1 MGFLDKLIAG
11 GVTAAVGTVAAILLK
26 AAAETRRRKSTPAEF
41 DDRFTRRDF
50 EALVSTSAAKV
61 PRLESFNIS
70 SLVVTLRIRSN
81 SGVSA
86 WEAEVD
92 FNDYG
97 RATGRYW
104 ITSAN
109 DQSPL
114 PQFFANAV
122 SESVQLKV
130 GWL

>member
-26 AAAETRRRKSTPAEF
+26 DAAETRRRKSTTVEF
-41 DDRFTRRDF
+41 NDRLTRREF
-50 EALVSTSAAKV
+50 EALVSTSAAKL
-61 PRLESFNIS
+61 PRIESFNIS
-70 SLVVTLRIRSN
+70 NLAVMLRIRSN

-104 ITSAN
+104 ITSEN

-114 PQFFANAV
+114 PEFFANTV
-122 SESVQLKV
+122 SEAVQLKV
-130 GWL
+130 S